1 MVEEFAMTS
10 DQIAIEHCA
19 ALYGLDSNEFMK
31 DVTPNAM
38 HASLHASYL
47 LLHKTGWTTVRDLII
62 ADICA
67 ALDLGAS
74 KKAADLLLVLRMLL
88 FEHPEFAIAQQCR
101 TSLRKASAP
110 RRLRRHRRSR
120 GNVVQRERIGLIRA
134 ARVSSF
140 RGCRPTGPDGSPVRA
155 TGWSGRSHRIRR
167 Q

>member
-1 MVEEFAMTS
+1 MGEEFAMTS

-19 ALYGLDSNEFMK
+19 ALCGLDSNEFMK

-47 LLHKTGWTTVRDLII
+47 LLHKRGWATVRDLIV

-74 KKAADLLLVLRMLL
+74 KRATDLLIVLRMFL

-101 TSLRKASAP
+101 TPFYGTVRPSHIVDGASM
-110 RRLRRHRRSR
+110 
-120 GNVVQRERIGLIRA
+120 RA
-134 ARVSSF
+134 
-140 RGCRPTGPDGSPVRA
+140 
-155 TGWSGRSHRIRR
+155 
-167 Q
+167 